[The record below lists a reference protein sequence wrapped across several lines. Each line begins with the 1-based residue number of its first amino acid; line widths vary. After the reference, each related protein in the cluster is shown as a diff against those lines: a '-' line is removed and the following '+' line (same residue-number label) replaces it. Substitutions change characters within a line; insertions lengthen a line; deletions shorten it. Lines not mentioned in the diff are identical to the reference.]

1 MVQYFLRRILLSI
14 VVVLGVTMLTFFA
27 LHLAGDPTLLYVSQ
41 HASKEEIEATRAKL
55 GFDRPLIEQYFR
67 FLGGMLRGD
76 LGNSL
81 VARSP
86 ALPLVLDRLPATL
99 ELTIFSMLLA
109 TIVSIPIGI
118 FAATHR
124 GTTADGGVMLF
135 AIIGQSIPSF
145 WLGIMLILFVGLSL
159 RLLPISGQVPI
170 IKPMLEGNFSQALQ
184 NFPDAFLHLI
194 MPGITV
200 SVFSISRNARLIRT
214 ALLDVLHQDYITT
227 ARAKGLAERTI
238 TMRHAFRNALIPVV
252 TILGLEFG
260 FLLGGVVI
268 TETVF
273 SWPGVGRLVFNSINQ
288 RDIPVVQSAVMLL
301 AFLFVALNLVVDV
314 LYAYLD
320 PRIRLD

>member
-109 TIVSIPIGI
+109 TIISVPIGI

-124 GTTADGGVMLF
+124 GTAADGGVMLF